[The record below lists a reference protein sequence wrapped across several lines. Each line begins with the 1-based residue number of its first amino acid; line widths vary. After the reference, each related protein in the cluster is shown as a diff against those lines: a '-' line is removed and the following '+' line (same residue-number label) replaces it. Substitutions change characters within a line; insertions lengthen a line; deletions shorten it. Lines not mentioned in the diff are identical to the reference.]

1 MSLAVWQ
8 VTIAAL
14 LAVLAFDLA
23 LAVIRRNKETS
34 IKEAAAWTFF
44 YVSAAIAFGYSL
56 GVWNTTQARG
66 EFFAGWITEYS
77 LSVDNLFI
85 FILIL
90 ARFKVD
96 KTKQQLVLLVGIIM
110 ALVLRGIFIAL
121 GSAAISRFSWVF
133 YIFGAFLLFTA
144 YKLISEADEKEWK
157 EGKLITWFRKKGASP
172 LTIVLVAIAFTDLIF
187 ALDSIPAI
195 FGLTK
200 DPYIVF
206 TANAF
211 ALMGLRQL
219 YFLLSGLMQRLK
231 YLGVGLSI
239 ILAWIGVKLVN
250 HALHKNELPF
260 INGGEHVYLIP
271 EISTELSLGVIIGT
285 KAKNIRKADALK
297 YVAGY
302 CTIND
307 LSEREFQAER
317 SGQWTKGKSYDTFG
331 PIGPWLVTSDEVK
344 DPQKLH
350 MWLDL
355 NGKRVQDGSTSTMV
369 FGVAHIVAYL
379 SQFFTLMPGDIITTG
394 TPPGVG
400 MGMKPQRF
408 LKPGDTMRLG
418 IEGLGE
424 QGKKVVRDK

>member
-1 MSLAVWQ
+1 MSLTVWE

-23 LAVIRRNKETS
+23 LAFIRRNKETS
-34 IKEAAAWTFF
+34 MKEAAAWTIF

-90 ARFKVD
+90 ARFKID
-96 KTKQQLVLLVGIIM
+96 KTKQQLVLLIGIIM
-110 ALVLRGIFIAL
+110 ALILRGIFIAL

-144 YKLISEADEKEWK
+144 YKLISESGEKEWK

-219 YFLLSGLMQRLK
+219 YFLLGGLMNKLI
-231 YLGVGLSI
+231 YLTQGLAI
-239 ILAWIGVKLVN
+239 ILGFIGVKLIIEAI
-250 HALHKNELPF
+250 HGGGTHKILGVE
-260 INGGEHVYLIP
+260 IP
-271 EISTELSLGVIIGT
+271 EISTQFSLTVIVGT
-285 KAKNIRKADALK
+285 
-297 YVAGY
+297 
-302 CTIND
+302 
-307 LSEREFQAER
+307 
-317 SGQWTKGKSYDTFG
+317 
-331 PIGPWLVTSDEVK
+331 LVTTTIASLIVSSK
-344 DPQKLH
+344 SK
-350 MWLDL
+350 
-355 NGKRVQDGSTSTMV
+355 
-369 FGVAHIVAYL
+369 VA
-379 SQFFTLMPGDIITTG
+379 
-394 TPPGVG
+394 
-400 MGMKPQRF
+400 
-408 LKPGDTMRLG
+408 
-418 IEGLGE
+418 E
-424 QGKKVVRDK
+424 

>member
-96 KTKQQLVLLVGIIM
+96 KTKQQLVLLIGIIM

-195 FGLTK
+195 FGITR
-200 DPYIVF
+200 DPYILVC
-206 TANAF
+206 ANIF

-219 YFLLSGLMQRLK
+219 YFLLQGLLQRLV
-231 YLGVGLSI
+231 YLSKGLSFILAFIGFKMFIEAFHGVGI
-239 ILAWIGVKLVN
+239 HEIAGFKLPHVPIEVSLFVIVA
-250 HALHKNELPF
+250 ALTVTA
-260 INGGEHVYLIP
+260 IA
-271 EISTELSLGVIIGT
+271 SLT
-285 KAKNIRKADALK
+285 ATRK
-297 YVAGY
+297 
-302 CTIND
+302 
-307 LSEREFQAER
+307 
-317 SGQWTKGKSYDTFG
+317 
-331 PIGPWLVTSDEVK
+331 
-344 DPQKLH
+344 
-350 MWLDL
+350 
-355 NGKRVQDGSTSTMV
+355 DGSE
-369 FGVAHIVAYL
+369 IV
-379 SQFFTLMPGDIITTG
+379 
-394 TPPGVG
+394 
-400 MGMKPQRF
+400 
-408 LKPGDTMRLG
+408 
-418 IEGLGE
+418 
-424 QGKKVVRDK
+424 

>member
-1 MSLAVWQ
+1 MSLVVWE

-34 IKEAAAWTFF
+34 MREAAAWTIF
-44 YVSAAIAFGYSL
+44 YVSAAIVFGYSL

-90 ARFKVD
+90 ARFKID
-96 KTKQQLVLLVGIIM
+96 KTKQQLVLLIGIIM
-110 ALVLRGIFIAL
+110 ALILRGIFIAL

-133 YIFGAFLLFTA
+133 YIFGVFLLFTA
-144 YKLISEADEKEWK
+144 YKLINESGEKEWK
-157 EGKLITWFRKKGASP
+157 EGKLISWFRKKGASP

-219 YFLLSGLMQRLK
+219 YFLLGGLMNKLI
-231 YLGVGLSI
+231 YLTQGLAI
-239 ILAWIGVKLVN
+239 ILGFIGVKLIIEAI
-250 HALHKNELPF
+250 HGGGTHKILGVE
-260 INGGEHVYLIP
+260 IP
-271 EISTELSLGVIIGT
+271 EISTQFSLIVIVGT
-285 KAKNIRKADALK
+285 
-297 YVAGY
+297 
-302 CTIND
+302 
-307 LSEREFQAER
+307 
-317 SGQWTKGKSYDTFG
+317 
-331 PIGPWLVTSDEVK
+331 LVTTTIASLVVSSK
-344 DPQKLH
+344 SK
-350 MWLDL
+350 
-355 NGKRVQDGSTSTMV
+355 
-369 FGVAHIVAYL
+369 VA
-379 SQFFTLMPGDIITTG
+379 
-394 TPPGVG
+394 
-400 MGMKPQRF
+400 
-408 LKPGDTMRLG
+408 
-418 IEGLGE
+418 E
-424 QGKKVVRDK
+424 

>member
-1 MSLAVWQ
+1 MVWEI
-8 VTIAAL
+8 TIAAL

-34 IKEAAAWTFF
+34 MKEAAAWTIF

-56 GVWNTTQARG
+56 GVWNTTQSRG

-90 ARFKVD
+90 ARFKID
-96 KTKQQLVLLVGIIM
+96 KTRQQLVLLIGIIM
-110 ALVLRGIFIAL
+110 ALILRGIFIAL

-144 YKLISEADEKEWK
+144 YKLISESGEKEWK

-219 YFLLSGLMQRLK
+219 YFLLGGLMNKLI
-231 YLGVGLSI
+231 YLTQGLAI
-239 ILAWIGVKLVN
+239 ILGFIGVKLIIEAI
-250 HALHKNELPF
+250 HGGGTHKILGVE
-260 INGGEHVYLIP
+260 IP
-271 EISTELSLGVIIGT
+271 EISTQFSLIVIVGT
-285 KAKNIRKADALK
+285 
-297 YVAGY
+297 
-302 CTIND
+302 
-307 LSEREFQAER
+307 
-317 SGQWTKGKSYDTFG
+317 
-331 PIGPWLVTSDEVK
+331 LVTTTIASLIVSSK
-344 DPQKLH
+344 SK
-350 MWLDL
+350 
-355 NGKRVQDGSTSTMV
+355 
-369 FGVAHIVAYL
+369 VA
-379 SQFFTLMPGDIITTG
+379 
-394 TPPGVG
+394 
-400 MGMKPQRF
+400 
-408 LKPGDTMRLG
+408 
-418 IEGLGE
+418 E
-424 QGKKVVRDK
+424 

>member
-1 MSLAVWQ
+1 MSLTVWE
-8 VTIAAL
+8 VTIAAF
-14 LAVLAFDLA
+14 LAVLAFDFA

-34 IKEAAAWTFF
+34 IKEAAAWTIF

-90 ARFKVD
+90 ARFKID
-96 KTKQQLVLLVGIIM
+96 KTKQQLVLLIGIIM
-110 ALVLRGIFIAL
+110 ALILRGIFIAL

-144 YKLISEADEKEWK
+144 YKLIGESGEKEWK
-157 EGKLITWFRKKGASP
+157 EGRLITWFRKKGASP

-219 YFLLSGLMQRLK
+219 YFLLGGLMNKLI
-231 YLGVGLSI
+231 YLTQGLAI
-239 ILAWIGVKLVN
+239 ILGFIGVKLIIEAI
-250 HALHKNELPF
+250 HGGGTHKILGVE
-260 INGGEHVYLIP
+260 IP
-271 EISTELSLGVIIGT
+271 EISTQFSLIVIVGT
-285 KAKNIRKADALK
+285 
-297 YVAGY
+297 
-302 CTIND
+302 
-307 LSEREFQAER
+307 
-317 SGQWTKGKSYDTFG
+317 
-331 PIGPWLVTSDEVK
+331 LVTTTIASLVVSSK
-344 DPQKLH
+344 SK
-350 MWLDL
+350 
-355 NGKRVQDGSTSTMV
+355 
-369 FGVAHIVAYL
+369 VA
-379 SQFFTLMPGDIITTG
+379 
-394 TPPGVG
+394 
-400 MGMKPQRF
+400 
-408 LKPGDTMRLG
+408 
-418 IEGLGE
+418 E
-424 QGKKVVRDK
+424 

>member
-1 MSLAVWQ
+1 MSLTVWEI
-8 VTIAAL
+8 TIAAL

-34 IKEAAAWTFF
+34 MREAAAWTIF

-56 GVWNTTQARG
+56 GIWNTTQSRG

-90 ARFKVD
+90 ARFKID
-96 KTKQQLVLLVGIIM
+96 KTKQQLVLLIGIIM
-110 ALVLRGIFIAL
+110 ALILRGIFIAL

-133 YIFGAFLLFTA
+133 YIFGAFLLYTA
-144 YKLISEADEKEWK
+144 YKLISESGEKEWK

-219 YFLLSGLMQRLK
+219 YFLLGGLMNKLI
-231 YLGVGLSI
+231 YLTQGLAI
-239 ILAWIGVKLVN
+239 ILGFIGVKLIIEAI
-250 HALHKNELPF
+250 HGGGTHKILGVE
-260 INGGEHVYLIP
+260 IP
-271 EISTELSLGVIIGT
+271 EISTQFSLTVIVGT
-285 KAKNIRKADALK
+285 
-297 YVAGY
+297 
-302 CTIND
+302 
-307 LSEREFQAER
+307 
-317 SGQWTKGKSYDTFG
+317 
-331 PIGPWLVTSDEVK
+331 LVTTTIASLIVSSK
-344 DPQKLH
+344 SK
-350 MWLDL
+350 
-355 NGKRVQDGSTSTMV
+355 
-369 FGVAHIVAYL
+369 VA
-379 SQFFTLMPGDIITTG
+379 
-394 TPPGVG
+394 
-400 MGMKPQRF
+400 
-408 LKPGDTMRLG
+408 
-418 IEGLGE
+418 E
-424 QGKKVVRDK
+424 

>member
-1 MSLAVWQ
+1 MSLTVWE

-34 IKEAAAWTFF
+34 MKEAAAWTIF

-56 GVWNTTQARG
+56 GVWNTTQSRG

-90 ARFKVD
+90 ARFKID
-96 KTKQQLVLLVGIIM
+96 KTKQQLVLLIGIIM
-110 ALVLRGIFIAL
+110 ALILRGIFIAL

-133 YIFGAFLLFTA
+133 YIFGAFLLYTA
-144 YKLISEADEKEWK
+144 YKLINESGEKEWK

-219 YFLLSGLMQRLK
+219 YFLLGGLMNKLI
-231 YLGVGLSI
+231 YLTQGLAI
-239 ILAWIGVKLVN
+239 ILGFIGVKLIIEAI
-250 HALHKNELPF
+250 HGGGTHKILGVE
-260 INGGEHVYLIP
+260 IP
-271 EISTELSLGVIIGT
+271 EISTQFSLIVIVGT
-285 KAKNIRKADALK
+285 
-297 YVAGY
+297 
-302 CTIND
+302 
-307 LSEREFQAER
+307 
-317 SGQWTKGKSYDTFG
+317 
-331 PIGPWLVTSDEVK
+331 LVTTTIASLIVSSK
-344 DPQKLH
+344 SK
-350 MWLDL
+350 
-355 NGKRVQDGSTSTMV
+355 
-369 FGVAHIVAYL
+369 VA
-379 SQFFTLMPGDIITTG
+379 
-394 TPPGVG
+394 
-400 MGMKPQRF
+400 
-408 LKPGDTMRLG
+408 
-418 IEGLGE
+418 E
-424 QGKKVVRDK
+424 

>member
-1 MSLAVWQ
+1 MSLTVWE

-23 LAVIRRNKETS
+23 LAFIRRNKETS
-34 IKEAAAWTFF
+34 MKEAAAWTIF

-90 ARFKVD
+90 ARFKID
-96 KTKQQLVLLVGIIM
+96 KTKQQLVLLIGIIM
-110 ALVLRGIFIAL
+110 ALILRGIFIAL

-144 YKLISEADEKEWK
+144 YKLISESGEKEWK

-219 YFLLSGLMQRLK
+219 YFLLGGLMNKLIYLTQGLAIILGFIWVK
-231 YLGVGLSI
+231 LIIEAIHGGGTHKILGV
-239 ILAWIGVKLVN
+239 
-250 HALHKNELPF
+250 E
-260 INGGEHVYLIP
+260 IP
-271 EISTELSLGVIIGT
+271 EISTQFSLIVIVGT
-285 KAKNIRKADALK
+285 
-297 YVAGY
+297 
-302 CTIND
+302 
-307 LSEREFQAER
+307 
-317 SGQWTKGKSYDTFG
+317 
-331 PIGPWLVTSDEVK
+331 LVTTTIASLIVSSK
-344 DPQKLH
+344 SK
-350 MWLDL
+350 
-355 NGKRVQDGSTSTMV
+355 
-369 FGVAHIVAYL
+369 VA
-379 SQFFTLMPGDIITTG
+379 
-394 TPPGVG
+394 
-400 MGMKPQRF
+400 
-408 LKPGDTMRLG
+408 
-418 IEGLGE
+418 E
-424 QGKKVVRDK
+424 